1 MAESKRSEL
10 YYINL
15 GGSVG
20 NAGALRYAWR
30 TPKGSYDNIAKALGA
45 VKAKDTD
52 KGLIFGANS
61 PKPVQVSISYQIDS
75 NRTGNTIRFCE
86 PDKVNSVTTGGA
98 LNGKKIKVRGKE
110 YQIDQVTIAGQ

>member
-1 MAESKRSEL
+1 MAESKRSEI

-15 GGSVG
+15 GGTVG

-30 TPKGSYDNIAKALGA
+30 TPKGSYDGIASALGA

-52 KGLIFGANS
+52 KGLIFGANA
-61 PKPVQVSISYQIDS
+61 PKPVEVSITYQIDS

-86 PDKVNSVTTGGA
+86 PDKVNGVTTGGA
-98 LNGKKIKVRGKE
+98 LNGKQITVRGKK
-110 YQIDQVTIAGQ
+110 YQINNVRIAGQ